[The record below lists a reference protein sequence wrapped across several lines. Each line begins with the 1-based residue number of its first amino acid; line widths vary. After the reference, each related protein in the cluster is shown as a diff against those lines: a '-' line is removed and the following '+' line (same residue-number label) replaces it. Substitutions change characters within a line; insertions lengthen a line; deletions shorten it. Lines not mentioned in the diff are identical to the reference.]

1 MIFLGKN
8 NYLQVIQYS
17 DVESWSTYSL
27 LGKGLEFS
35 KNYYLERIGAFLIRN
50 KTQVQV
56 ENGVLYKRPTIR
68 TNGQGIRLR
77 DEVDGKEIG
86 TKNQFR
92 IKQKQFLLS
101 KIDARNGAFGVV
113 PPELDNAIITGNF
126 WTFDVNYDKINPHYL
141 ALVTMTKSFQKLSQ
155 EASVGTTNRNY
166 LQETQFLNFKIP
178 LPTLAEQK
186 KIVDDYERK
195 INEAKTLELNAE
207 NLESEI
213 ERYLFEELG
222 VQLEQKSNNHKGL
235 QFVNFT
241 DIERWD
247 ILFLMGQVDQ
257 IGSKYKIKKFS
268 QVITSFNKGQ
278 DGKSLRIDSSKFPQ
292 SDFRYIGME
301 HIEKKTG
308 TLLEL
313 QNVKGGEI
321 KSQTINVPRNFM
333 IYGKLRPYL
342 NKYWVNN
349 SGFDNIICSSEFF
362 VFDIDEE
369 KLDKNFFKYVLAS
382 EIIQSQINDKTSGA
396 RMPRINEEIFFN
408 LHFPIPEIQE
418 QLKISQKISSMK
430 TEIALSK
437 EKAKDLRV
445 SAEEEFEQTIFQ

>member
-1 MIFLGKN
+1 MKSSANFLWLSFVPFSKFDLWDTKRYTSKQFESSFPIVRLGECIREENKKYKLSTQPEKEFGILGVSNKVGIFDA
-8 NYLQVIQYS
+8 YLQ
-17 DVESWSTYSL
+17 
-27 LGKGLEFS
+27 K
-35 KNYYLERIGAFLIRN
+35 
-50 KTQVQV
+50 
-56 ENGVLYKRPTIR
+56 
-68 TNGQGIRLR
+68 
-77 DEVDGKEIG
+77 GKEI
-86 TKNQFR
+86 NQSYKKMKIGWIAYNPYR
-92 IKQKQFLLS
+92 INVGSIGVRKSEHLFEYISPAYVVFSCKENLLPEFLFLLFRTETFN
-101 KIDARNGAFGVV
+101 KVIN
-113 PPELDNAIITGNF
+113 ENTTG
-126 WTFDVNYDKINPHYL
+126 
-141 ALVTMTKSFQKLSQ
+141 
-155 EASVGTTNRNY
+155 SVRQNLTVEILKN
-166 LQETQFLNFKIP
+166 LEIP
-178 LPTLAEQK
+178 LPTLDEQR
-186 KIVDDYERK
+186 KIVDAYERK

-222 VQLEQKSNNHKGL
+222 VQLAQKSNNHKGL
-235 QFVNFT
+235 QFINFT

-257 IGSKYKIKKFS
+257 IGSKYKIKKFAK
-268 QVITSFNKGQ
+268 VITSFNKGQ

-349 SGFDNIICSSEFF
+349 TGFDNIICSSEFF

-369 KLDKNFFKYVLAS
+369 KLDKSFFKYVLAS

-408 LHFPIPEIQE
+408 LHFPMPDIQE

-430 TEIALSK
+430 TEIELNK
-437 EKAKDLRV
+437 EKAKNLRV
-445 SAEEEFEQTIFQ
+445 SAEEEFEKTIFQ

>member
-1 MIFLGKN
+1 MKPSTDFSRLSFVPFSKFDLWDVKRYTYNSNLNGEN
-8 NYLQVIQYS
+8 FVILS
-17 DVESWSTYSL
+17 SL
-27 LGKGLEFS
+27 LNPYKKSVS
-35 KNYYLERIGAFLIRN
+35 KDEMIKN
-50 KTQVQV
+50 KWQIISKINFGG
-56 ENGVLYKRPTIR
+56 ELF
-68 TNGQGIRLR
+68 LR
-77 DEVDGKEIG
+77 DFDEINSYKGNLFLVPQNSIIYSKINVRHGCIYFNDKEGTPFGVSNEYPIFNFDDSKVDG
-86 TKNQFR
+86 R
-92 IKQKQFLLS
+92 FL
-101 KIDARNGAFGVV
+101 
-113 PPELDNAIITGNF
+113 
-126 WTFDVNYDKINPHYL
+126 
-141 ALVTMTKSFQKLSQ
+141 QKLLRT
-155 EASVGTTNRNY
+155 GTFKN
-166 LQETQFLNFKIP
+166 FLNSKTSGISKARVKQEEFLSIEIP
-178 LPTLAEQK
+178 LPTLDEQR
-186 KIVDDYERK
+186 KIVDAYERK

-222 VQLEQKSNNHKGL
+222 VQLAQKSNNHKGL
-235 QFVNFT
+235 QFINFT

-257 IGSKYKIKKFS
+257 IGSKYKIKKFAK
-268 QVITSFNKGQ
+268 VITSFNKGQ

-349 SGFDNIICSSEFF
+349 TGFDNIICSSEFF

-369 KLDKNFFKYVLAS
+369 KLDKSFFKYVLAS

-408 LHFPIPEIQE
+408 LHFPMPDIQE

-430 TEIALSK
+430 TEIELNK
-437 EKAKDLRV
+437 EKAKNLRV
-445 SAEEEFEQTIFQ
+445 SAEEEFEKTIFQ